1 MFAPLFHN
9 LREEDKNAAIE
20 SIIQHASPR
29 PDFFL
34 MLTLAI
40 AMAVFGVLLGST
52 VILIGSML
60 IAPLLYPLLSLS
72 LGIIAAD
79 EKLIG
84 RSLLTIAQS
93 IGLGLGAGFIIGL
106 LFGGASVSNVSTFG
120 LTAGETPAFMYAI
133 VAAIAGFTA
142 AFAITKPHLNETLP
156 GVAIAVALVP
166 PLAVAGVGLAF
177 FDASMVSNALLL
189 FVVNVIGIMFSAM
202 IVFAMLRFSIKKK
215 VTQRASKEEEKEIQE
230 EAEFAKKDVTTTD

>member
-1 MFAPLFHN
+1 MFEPLFHN

-20 SIIQHASPR
+20 NIIQHASPR

-72 LGIIAAD
+72 LGIIVAD

-84 RSLLTIAQS
+84 RSLLTLLKS
-93 IGLGLGAGFIIGL
+93 VGLGLATGFVIGL
-106 LFGGASVSNVSTFG
+106 LFGGAAVTDVSPFG
-120 LTAGETPAFMYAI
+120 LTAGDTPAFMYAI

-166 PLAVAGVGLAF
+166 PLAVAGVGLAL
-177 FDASMVSNALLL
+177 FDGGIVSNAFLL

-215 VTQRASKEEEKEIQE
+215 VAQEVSKEEEREIQK
-230 EAEFAKKDVTTTD
+230 EATFSKKDAGAKV